1 MTNWPARY
9 VDLAQFISTWSKDP
23 STKVGAVLFRK
34 DGSIISMGY
43 NGFPRGCS
51 DDPALLGDRDMK
63 LKLTIH
69 AEENAILAAVR
80 NGSTVEG
87 ACLAVTH
94 HPCSR
99 CAAKLSQAGI
109 RQIYYVADDAFEERW
124 ADDVEVANSIFNQT
138 GMLAVRMIL
147 EGNRS
152 V

>member
-1 MTNWPARY
+1 MSNWPGRY
-9 VDLAQFISTWSKDP
+9 VALAHFISKWSKDP
-23 STKVGAVLFRK
+23 STQVGAVIFRT

-43 NGFPRGCS
+43 NGFPRNCN
-51 DDPALLGDRDMK
+51 DDPALLADRDMK
-63 LKLTIH
+63 LKLTLH

-109 RQIYYVADDAFEERW
+109 RQIYYVGDADFEERW
-124 ADDVEVANSIFNQT
+124 AADVEVAESIFNQT
-138 GMLAVRMIL
+138 GVLAVRMVIA
-147 EGNRS
+147 ND
-152 V
+152 

>member
-1 MTNWPARY
+1 MTDWPGRHLN
-9 VDLAQFISTWSKDP
+9 LAEFISTWSKDP
-23 STKVGAVLFRK
+23 STKVGAVLFRR

-43 NGFPRGCS
+43 NGFPRGVN
-51 DDPALLGDRDMK
+51 DDPALMADRDIK
-63 LKLTIH
+63 LKMTIH

-94 HPCSR
+94 HPCSQ

-109 RQIYYVADDAFEERW
+109 RYIHYRADNDFEHRW
-124 ADDVEVANSIFNQT
+124 ADDISMARHIFNQL
-138 GMLAVRMIL
+138 GIIHIRVDE

>member
-9 VDLAQFISTWSKDP
+9 ISLAEYISQWSKDP

-51 DDPALLGDRDMK
+51 DDPMLLEDRDIK
-63 LKLTIH
+63 LKMTIH
-69 AEENAILAAVR
+69 AEENALLAAGR
-80 NGSTVEG
+80 NGTSLEG
-87 ACLAVTH
+87 ACVAVTR
-94 HPCSR
+94 HPCSS

-109 RQIYYVADDAFEERW
+109 RQVYYIGDDDFEERW
-124 ADDVEVANSIFNQT
+124 ADDVALARHMFNQL
-138 GMLAVRMIL
+138 GVLAVRMVL

>member
-9 VDLAQFISTWSKDP
+9 VDLAEYVSKWSKDP
-23 STKVGAVLFRK
+23 STQVGAVLFRK

-51 DDPALLGDRDMK
+51 DDPTLLADRDIK
-63 LKLTIH
+63 LKMTIH

-87 ACLAVTH
+87 AYLAVTH

-109 RQIYYVADDAFEERW
+109 RQIYYKSDLDFEERW
-124 ADDVEVANSIFNQT
+124 ADDIKVAESIFNQT
-138 GMLAVRMIL
+138 GVLAVRMVIA
-147 EGNRS
+147 ND
-152 V
+152 

>member
-1 MTNWPARY
+1 MTNWPERY
-9 VDLAQFISTWSKDP
+9 LALADFISGWSKDP
-23 STKVGAVLFRK
+23 STKVGAVLFRL

-43 NGFPRGCS
+43 NGFPRGVD
-51 DDPALLGDRDMK
+51 DDPALLADRSVK
-63 LKLTIH
+63 LKMTIH

-87 ACLAVTH
+87 ASLAVTR
-94 HPCSR
+94 HPCSQ

-109 RQIYYVADDAFEERW
+109 QQVYYLVDEAFQARW
-124 ADDVEVANSIFNQT
+124 ADDVE
-138 GMLAVRMIL
+138 LAQNMFDQLRVLCVPMSL

>member
-9 VDLAQFISTWSKDP
+9 VSLAEYISNWSKDP
-23 STKVGAVLFRK
+23 STQVGAVLFRR

-43 NGFPRGCS
+43 NGFPRGVK
-51 DDPALLGDRDMK
+51 DDPALLSDRDMK

-109 RQIYYVADDAFEERW
+109 RQIYYKSDLDFEERW
-124 ADDVEVANSIFNQT
+124 AADVEVAESIFNQT
-138 GMLAVRMIL
+138 GVLAVRMVIA
-147 EGNRS
+147 ND
-152 V
+152 

>member
-9 VDLAQFISTWSKDP
+9 VSLAEYISNWSKDP
-23 STKVGAVLFRK
+23 STQVGAVLFRR

-43 NGFPRGCS
+43 NGFPRGVK
-51 DDPALLGDRDMK
+51 DDPALLSDRDMK

-109 RQIYYVADDAFEERW
+109 RQIYYKSDLDFEERW
-124 ADDVEVANSIFNQT
+124 AADVDVAESIFNQT
-138 GMLAVRMIL
+138 GVLAVRMVIA
-147 EGNRS
+147 ND
-152 V
+152 